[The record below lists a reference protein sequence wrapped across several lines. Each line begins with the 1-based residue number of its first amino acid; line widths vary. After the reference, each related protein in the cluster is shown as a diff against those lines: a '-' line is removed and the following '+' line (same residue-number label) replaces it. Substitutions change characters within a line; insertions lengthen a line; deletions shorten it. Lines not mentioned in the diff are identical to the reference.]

1 MKNYGPK
8 VRLTSAMLL
17 LLLLMQGASA
27 AFARQ
32 AGRGVLTKEEERQ
45 AREVAAAF
53 TDRLIETHDFA
64 QVVSELYVGDFAARY
79 LKREAA
85 SAARGRGETFMLA
98 GVPALSFKETLAAR
112 DDEYWPRLYV
122 AANNLINYG
131 FLLLL
136 SKKTLKELG
145 DPDKFDEREMLAIY
159 PPEAVKVL
167 DSDPTTANFLK
178 MKTRPVEVATPEDL
192 REVTTTLEEAARLT
206 RAGLGERLPRGA
218 RLEQNLGMLNAASAR
233 TPVELLPS
241 DEDFSGYPKGTRLF
255 RVFAPIG
262 YNLTLLKE
270 GGSMKIVWANMPED

>member
-27 AFARQ
+27 ASARQ
-32 AGRGVLTKEEERQ
+32 AGSGVLTKEEERQ

-64 QVVSELYVGDFAARY
+64 QGVGELYVSDFAARY

-98 GVPALSFKETLAAR
+98 GVPALSFKKTLAAR
-112 DDEYWPRLYV
+112 DDDEYWPRLYA
-122 AANNLINYG
+122 AANDIIHYG

-136 SKKTLKELG
+136 SKKTLKELS
-145 DPDKFDEREMLAIY
+145 DPEKFDEREMLAVY

-167 DSDPTTANFLK
+167 DSNPTTANFLK
-178 MKTRPVEVATPEDL
+178 MKGRPVEGARPDDR
-192 REVTTTLEEAARLT
+192 REGTTTFEDAAGLT
-206 RAGLGERLPRGA
+206 RAGRGERRPRGA
-218 RLEQNLGMLNAASAR
+218 RLEQNLGMLKAAS
-233 TPVELLPS
+233 
-241 DEDFSGYPKGTRLF
+241 
-255 RVFAPIG
+255 
-262 YNLTLLKE
+262 
-270 GGSMKIVWANMPED
+270 